1 MGTVLVMRTAS
12 DFLSRFDDSSV
23 SKEKNRIN
31 VVNKV
36 MEYDQVWEKRIII

>member
-1 MGTVLVMRTAS
+1 MMRTAS
-12 DFLSRFDDSSV
+12 DFLSRLDDSSV
-23 SKEKNRIN
+23 SKDKNRIN